1 MKLAGLTSDSP
12 RWSRIVAIWG
22 AIAVWDATQTVL
34 VMHSEG
40 MHHNWAQLWA
50 SSFLTWLP
58 WVLAT
63 PLVFRLGSAFSP
75 RHLRPI
81 TTWIVHPA
89 ACAVIGLTAAA
100 WSSSLESLLDP
111 WAVSSTPHL
120 WSVWLDKYYNG
131 VLSSILLYICIL
143 GAQYMLES
151 SQRLAQQ
158 QAEAAR
164 LSELLSKAQLAA
176 LRQQIE
182 PHFLFNT
189 LNAIAGLVRENRND
203 DAVNMIVGLSEFL
216 RHVVEDSHR
225 QQVALAEEIEFL
237 QKYVDIQKARF
248 ADRLQVSVEIPPE
261 LMPAQFPALIL
272 QPMVENAIKH
282 GIAKRVQGGLVRVTA
297 FRSNGSL
304 NLSVYNDGP
313 GLPGRDEM
321 RSGIGLSNV
330 RSRLQGLYGDA
341 FHLTMRD
348 CPPTGV
354 EVELS
359 VPYREA

>member
-1 MKLAGLTSDSP
+1 MKLARHSSEPP
-12 RWSRIVAIWG
+12 RWSSIVSIWG
-22 AIAVWDATQTVL
+22 AIALWDATQTVL
-34 VMHSEG
+34 VMRSEG

-58 WVLAT
+58 WALAT

-75 RHLRPI
+75 RRLRPF
-81 TTWIVHPA
+81 TTWLVHPA
-89 ACAVIGLTAAA
+89 ACAVIGLSAAA
-100 WSSSLESLLDP
+100 WSSSLEFLLDP
-111 WAVSSTPHL
+111 WAVSSSSHFRPI
-120 WSVWLDKYYNG
+120 WIDKYYNG

-151 SQRLAQQ
+151 SKRLAVQ

-164 LSELLSKAQLAA
+164 LNELLSKAQLAA

-189 LNAIAGLVRENRND
+189 LNAIAGLVREKRND
-203 DAVNMIVGLSEFL
+203 DAVNMIVGLSDFL
-216 RHVVEDSHR
+216 RRVVEDSDR

-248 ADRLQVSVEIPPE
+248 ADRLQVSVEIPHE
-261 LMPAQFPALIL
+261 LLPAQFPALIL

-282 GIAKRVQGGLVRVTA
+282 GIAKRVQGGLIRVTA

-304 NLSVYNDGP
+304 NLNVYNDGP
-313 GLPGRDEM
+313 SLPGGREL

-330 RSRLQGLYGDA
+330 RNRLRGLYGDA
-341 FHLTMRD
+341 FHLSMHD
-348 CPPTGV
+348 CPPSGV
-354 EVELS
+354 EVALS
-359 VPYREA
+359 VPYREV

>member
-1 MKLAGLTSDSP
+1 MKLARSTADSP

-34 VMHSEG
+34 VMRSEG
-40 MHHNWAQLWA
+40 MHHNWLPLWL
-50 SSFLTWLP
+50 SSVLVWFP
-58 WVLAT
+58 WAIVT
-63 PLVFRLGSAFSP
+63 PLVFRLGSAFP
-75 RHLRPI
+75 PQRLRPF
-81 TTWIVHPA
+81 TTWLVHPA
-89 ACAVIGLTAAA
+89 ACAVVGLSAAA
-100 WSSSLESLLDP
+100 WNSLVEVLLNP
-111 WAVSSTPHL
+111 WAGQRPIFFTPL
-120 WSVWLDKYYNG
+120 WIDKYYNG
-131 VLSSILLYICIL
+131 VLSSILLYSCIL

-151 SQRLAQQ
+151 SQRLAVQ

-164 LSELLSKAQLAA
+164 LSELLSKAQLRA

-189 LNAIAGLVRENRND
+189 LNAIAGLVREERND
-203 DAVNMIVGLSEFL
+203 DAVNMIVGLSDFL
-216 RHVVEDSHR
+216 RRVVEDSDR

-248 ADRLQVSVEIPPE
+248 ADRLQVSVEIPRE
-261 LMPAQFPALIL
+261 LLPAQFPALIL

-282 GIAKRVQGGLVRVTA
+282 GIAKRVQGGVIRVTA

-341 FHLTMRD
+341 FQLTMHD
-348 CPPTGV
+348 CPPSGV

-359 VPYREA
+359 VPYREV